1 MLRRT
6 RSNFTKS
13 RPEDVLRSRH
23 CFRADS
29 SLDIAVGLDL
39 TLLPMIRGIEVTV
52 YVSTSLSID
61 DARRLFEERY
71 NREPLVSLAGIGEH
85 PETRWV
91 RGSNRCVIGLY
102 QQRAGQ
108 LIISSVIDNL
118 VRGAAGQAIQNMNLM
133 LGFNEFDAIPVDALS
148 P

>member
-1 MLRRT
+1 MAHQISQMGQEVSVT
-6 RSNFTKS
+6 FV
-13 RPEDVLRSRH
+13 PH
-23 CFRADS
+23 
-29 SLDIAVGLDL
+29 
-39 TLLPMIRGIEVTV
+39 LLPMIRGIEVTV
-52 YVSTSLSID
+52 YVSASLGID
-61 DARRLFEERY
+61 DARRVFEARY
-71 NREPLVSLAGIGEH
+71 DSEPFVSLAGIGKH

>member
-1 MLRRT
+1 MGQEVSVT
-6 RSNFTKS
+6 FV
-13 RPEDVLRSRH
+13 PH
-23 CFRADS
+23 
-29 SLDIAVGLDL
+29 
-39 TLLPMIRGIEVTV
+39 LLPMIRGIEVTV

-71 NREPLVSLAGIGEH
+71 NREPLVLLAGIGEH